1 VQRYYP
7 AQVDALDVYTEETWV
22 AARLFV
28 EAVRRLGTTPPTTRS
43 LVDSLNHI
51 TNWDNGLT
59 MPLTFRPGVHD
70 PNHCLQWIRNQQGVW
85 HTYSGWNCFC
95 VSPPVIASLSGFSLL
110 PSYTVIGLT
119 LGGVYA
125 LAATGLVLIYRV
137 SGVLNFAHGAVAM
150 FSTFVAYQISVVAG
164 IPSLIGLLAAV
175 ATGAALGFVIEFLT
189 IRPLTGRPPLTKVA
203 VTIAWLLVLQTAAG
217 LIWGSTGYH
226 RPVQLVSS
234 NGFTVPLTNV
244 VVGYDQLTIFLVA
257 VGLSLGTSALLR
269 WTSLGAQMRAVA
281 DDPQAARLWG
291 IDVDRVSAASWMI
304 GSGMAAVAGVLI
316 TPLLNFDTYSLTVLV
331 IDAFTAALIGR
342 LTNLPMT
349 VVGAILLGLVQYY
362 PKAFFN
368 QAGLS
373 ELSTFV
379 LALITLAVVFRPGLA
394 TARGRM

>member
-1 VQRYYP
+1 M
-7 AQVDALDVYTEETWV
+7 
-22 AARLFV
+22 LF
-28 EAVRRLGTTPPTTRS
+28 G
-43 LVDSLNHI
+43 
-51 TNWDNGLT
+51 
-59 MPLTFRPGVHD
+59 
-70 PNHCLQWIRNQQGVW
+70 
-85 HTYSGWNCFC
+85 
-95 VSPPVIASLSGFSLL
+95 
-110 PSYTVIGLT
+110 
-119 LGGVYA
+119 
-125 LAATGLVLIYRV
+125 
-137 SGVLNFAHGAVAM
+137 
-150 FSTFVAYQISVVAG
+150 
-164 IPSLIGLLAAV
+164 
-175 ATGAALGFVIEFLT
+175 T
-189 IRPLTGRPPLTKVA
+189 IRPHPGGPPLTKVA

-394 TARGRM
+394 TARGRA

>member
-1 VQRYYP
+1 
-7 AQVDALDVYTEETWV
+7 
-22 AARLFV
+22 
-28 EAVRRLGTTPPTTRS
+28 
-43 LVDSLNHI
+43 
-51 TNWDNGLT
+51 
-59 MPLTFRPGVHD
+59 M
-70 PNHCLQWIRNQQGVW
+70 
-85 HTYSGWNCFC
+85 
-95 VSPPVIASLSGFSLL
+95 IASLSGFSLL

-164 IPSLIGLLAAV
+164 IPAMIGLLAAV

-269 WTSLGAQMRAVA
+269 WTSLGVQMRAVA

-362 PKAFFN
+362 PKAFFS
-368 QAGLS
+368 QPGLS
-373 ELSTFV
+373 ELSTFA

-394 TARGRM
+394 SARGRA